1 MSHVKVALVVAA
13 VLIAAVSL
21 LVSNLLVRDLT
32 REEQSRMEVWA
43 EAMSSLTQADENT
56 DLNLVL
62 KVINGNNTIP
72 VIVQDSRG
80 EILAARN
87 VEDDGG
93 FVFWK
98 NRLVQDSIDI
108 AIIEPHTASHKQ
120 LLLKLQQKVEQ
131 MQQEGYTMKMNLDG
145 AGVQTTLSIFYEPSL
160 MLRRLALYPY
170 IQLGVVALFIVV
182 ALLALLSSKRA
193 EQNKVWVGL
202 SRETA
207 HQLGTPISSLMAGV
221 EMLKDLYP
229 EEALVPEMDKDIQ
242 RLQLIAERFS
252 KIGSAPALDSED
264 LCLIIPRVVEY
275 IGRRTS
281 DKVQITTDFPSSS
294 VFVRVNAPL
303 FEWVIENL
311 CKNAIDAM
319 AGVGH
324 INICVR
330 QRGAMVN
337 IEVSDTGKGISK
349 KRWKR
354 VFKPG
359 FTTKRRGW
367 GLGLSLAKRI
377 VEEYHE
383 GHIFVKASEINHGT
397 TFCLQ
402 LKADL
407 QDT

>member
-43 EAMSSLTQADENT
+43 EAMSSLKQADENT

-229 EEALVPEMDKDIQ
+229 DEALVPEMDKDIQ

-359 FTTKRRGW
+359 FTTKQRGW

>member
-43 EAMSSLTQADENT
+43 EAMSSLTRADENT

-229 EEALVPEMDKDIQ
+229 DEALVPEMDKDIQ

-264 LCLIIPRVVEY
+264 LRLIIPRVVEY

-359 FTTKRRGW
+359 FTTKQRGW

>member
-13 VLIAAVSL
+13 VLIASVSL

-43 EAMSSLTQADENT
+43 EAMRSLTRADENT

-80 EILAARN
+80 DILAARN
-87 VEDDGG
+87 IEDDGG

-108 AIIEPHTASHKQ
+108 AITEPHTASHKQ
-120 LLLKLQQKVEQ
+120 LLLQLQQKVEQ
-131 MQQEGYTMKMNLDG
+131 MQREGYTMKMSLDG
-145 AGVQTTLSIFYEPSL
+145 AGAQTTLSIFYEPSL

-229 EEALVPEMDKDIQ
+229 DEALVPEMDKDVQ

-330 QRGAMVN
+330 QRGAVVN

-397 TFCLQ
+397 TFCIQ

-407 QDT
+407 QNT

>member
-13 VLIAAVSL
+13 VLIASVSL

-43 EAMSSLTQADENT
+43 EAMRSLTRADENT

-80 EILAARN
+80 DILAARN
-87 VEDDGG
+87 IEDDGG

-108 AIIEPHTASHKQ
+108 AITEPHTASHKQ
-120 LLLKLQQKVEQ
+120 LLLQLQQKVEQ
-131 MQQEGYTMKMNLDG
+131 MQREGYTMKMSLDG
-145 AGVQTTLSIFYEPSL
+145 AGAQTTLSIFYEPSL

-229 EEALVPEMDKDIQ
+229 DEALVPEMDKDVQ

-252 KIGSAPALDSED
+252 KIGSAPALVNED

-281 DKVQITTDFPSSS
+281 DKVQITTDFQASS

-330 QRGAMVN
+330 QRGAVVN

-397 TFCLQ
+397 TFCIQ

-407 QDT
+407 QNT

>member
-13 VLIAAVSL
+13 VLIASVSL

-43 EAMSSLTQADENT
+43 EAMRSLTRADENT

-80 EILAARN
+80 DILAARN
-87 VEDDGG
+87 IEDDGG

-108 AIIEPHTASHKQ
+108 AITEPHTASHKQ
-120 LLLKLQQKVEQ
+120 LLLQLQQKVEQ
-131 MQQEGYTMKMNLDG
+131 MQREGYTMKMSLDG
-145 AGVQTTLSIFYEPSL
+145 AGAQTTLSIFYEPSL

-229 EEALVPEMDKDIQ
+229 DEALVPEMDKDVQ

-252 KIGSAPALDSED
+252 KIGSAPALVNED

-281 DKVQITTDFPSSS
+281 DKVQITTDFPASS

-303 FEWVIENL
+303 FENL

-330 QRGAMVN
+330 QRGAVVN

-397 TFCLQ
+397 TFCIQ

-407 QDT
+407 QNT

>member
-43 EAMSSLTQADENT
+43 EAMSSLTRADENT

-160 MLRRLALYPY
+160 MLRRLVLYPY
-170 IQLGVVALFIVV
+170 IQLGVVTLFIVV

-229 EEALVPEMDKDIQ
+229 EEALVPEMDKDVQ

-330 QRGAMVN
+330 QRGAMVS
-337 IEVSDTGKGISK
+337 IEVSDTGKGIPK

-383 GHIFVKASEINHGT
+383 GHIFVKASELNHGT

-407 QDT
+407 QNT